1 MNWIAIRMLTGDRQ
15 KFFGLIFG
23 IAFSTLLISQQMT
36 ILVNLVQRGA
46 NAVFNEYTADVWVM
60 DPVTRTPEVNYA
72 MPATALDAVRSVPG
86 VEWAVPHLR
95 SAASVRSSD
104 GDLEGVA
111 IVGVD
116 DTTLIGLPHKMLI
129 GDASVLAEPDAVIID
144 DVGAGKMFGAGVNPV
159 GERLELN
166 DRRAIIRGVVDATPT
181 FTSQVFLYT
190 RYSRA
195 LGYIPGTRNRMSFV
209 LARAAPGV
217 TPDELARRITEQTG
231 WKARTRDEFAGDG
244 IAFVIE
250 NTGIP
255 FNFGITVMLGFIVG
269 VAIVGLT
276 FSLFIRDNIKQFGA
290 LKAIGV
296 TNRKL
301 ARMVAAQAA
310 VVGSIGY
317 AFGILGSVL
326 FIYWFEQA
334 GPNFK
339 GFYSPWQ
346 IPIICL
352 IPVVLILAL
361 SGWVGLRSVL
371 KTEPAAVFR

>member
-1 MNWIAIRMLTGDRQ
+1 
-15 KFFGLIFG
+15 
-23 IAFSTLLISQQMT
+23 
-36 ILVNLVQRGA
+36 
-46 NAVFNEYTADVWVM
+46 
-60 DPVTRTPEVNYA
+60 
-72 MPATALDAVRSVPG
+72 
-86 VEWAVPHLR
+86 
-95 SAASVRSSD
+95 
-104 GDLEGVA
+104 
-111 IVGVD
+111 VD
-116 DTTLIGLPHKMLI
+116 DTTLIGLPHTMLI
-129 GDASVLAEPDAVIID
+129 GDADSLAEPDAVIID
-144 DVGAGKMFGAGVNPV
+144 DIGAGKMFGVGVNPV

-195 LGYIPGTRNRMSFV
+195 LTYVPGTRNRMSFV

-217 TPDELARRITEQTG
+217 TPDELAARINEQTE
-231 WKARTRDEFAGDG
+231 WKARTRDEFAQDG
-244 IAFVIE
+244 IDFVIE

-255 FNFGITVMLGFIVG
+255 YNFGITVMLGFIVG

-276 FSLFIRDNIKQFGA
+276 FNLFIRDNIKQFGA

-296 TNRKL
+296 TNRKI
-301 ARMVAAQAA
+301 AGMVATQAA
-310 VVGSIGY
+310 LVGSVGY

-346 IPIICL
+346 IPIICV
-352 IPVVLILAL
+352 IPVIIILGM
-361 SGWVGLRSVL
+361 SGWLGLRSVL
-371 KTEPAAVFR
+371 NTEPAEVFR